1 MKNIT
6 FKTKMLLLMLLVLA
20 LFVLV
25 GTLGIHYLNRSNQVV
40 KLVYQND
47 VEPNRLVQ
55 EMMLNVVQD
64 MDLPIHELRKQ
75 HQVSDNMVSII
86 KAKISELNHKTSSFI
101 TEVGKTEKEKALG
114 VQIRNDLND
123 LTDKAFSIL
132 AFKQKDRLNQKTIE
146 QQKLYEAFDTSL
158 EQFNNRIR
166 DMVGQFE
173 LDGKN
178 NIRQAD
184 SLYKKAKATLF
195 WILVGGFMVLLF
207 FIVFFIVDITK
218 KFILSAKLMSKLRH
232 GSLSFEIPDVSKDE
246 AGYIITSIAKLQHA
260 LREVVSSIYTAA
272 HNLSLAGSD
281 LSASSQSISQGA
293 SEQASSVEQISSSM
307 QQMAANVHQ
316 NTEHAT
322 KAADTFKQ
330 MADKTNEMVK
340 AANLSKEKMKVIG
353 EKISIINEI
362 AFQTNILALNAAVE
376 AARAGEH
383 GKGFGVVAAEVG
395 KLAERTK
402 IASHEIGDLVTSS
415 SEVIDGAADAM
426 EEIAPV
432 ILESSNMTQSIALAS
447 EEQRIG
453 VDQINEAI
461 QQLNDVTQQNAAAS
475 EEIATSS
482 EELAAQADQLVQS
495 MSFFKIDKN
504 DVPVNP
510 VEQTVKQP
518 TAKKK
523 LPPRSSVNRK
533 QGGVNIDLGTPDE
546 LDEGFEKF

>member
-20 LFVLV
+20 LFALI
-25 GTLGIHYLNRSNQVV
+25 GTLSIHYLNQSNQVV

-47 VEPNRLVQ
+47 VVPNRLVQ
-55 EMMLNVVQD
+55 KMMLNIVQD

-86 KAKISELNHKTSSFI
+86 KAKITELNHKTSSFI
-101 TEVGKTEKEKALG
+101 TEVGKTEKERALG
-114 VQIRNDLND
+114 VQIRSDLND
-123 LTDKAFSIL
+123 LTNKAFSIL
-132 AFKQKDRLNQKTIE
+132 AFKQKDRLNQKSLE
-146 QQKLYEAFDTSL
+146 QQKLYEAFDKGL

-173 LDGKN
+173 LDGKKN
-178 NIRQAD
+178 LLQAD
-184 SLYKKAKATLF
+184 SLYKKAKATIF
-195 WILVGGFMVLLF
+195 WILVGGFIVLLF
-207 FIVFFIVDITK
+207 FIVFFIVDITR

-232 GSLSFEIPDVSKDE
+232 GSLSFEIPEVSKDE
-246 AGYIITSIAKLQHA
+246 AGFIITSIAKLQHA

-272 HNLSLAGSD
+272 HNLSMAGND

-316 NTEHAT
+316 NTEHAN
-322 KAADTFKQ
+322 KAANVFKE
-330 MADKTNEMVK
+330 MANKTDDMVK
-340 AANLSKEKMKVIG
+340 AASLSKEKMKAIG
-353 EKISIINEI
+353 EKVSIINEI

-395 KLAERTK
+395 KLADRTK
-402 IASHEIGDLVTSS
+402 IASHEIEELITSS

-426 EEIAPV
+426 ADVAPV
-432 ILESSNMTQSIALAS
+432 ILESSNMAQSIALAS

-495 MSFFKIDKN
+495 ISFFKIDKK

-510 VEQTVKQP
+510 VEQPVKQP
-518 TAKKK
+518 AAKKK